1 MKEVNYKLTP
11 YKAYCRPI
19 LMHMVLI
26 CSLASNTFQIEVVTD
41 ELLYKTLPETLT
53 EITSKEILN
62 SDN

>member
-1 MKEVNYKLTP
+1 
-11 YKAYCRPI
+11 
-19 LMHMVLI
+19 MHMVLI